1 MGPRLR
7 ELVALRD
14 NAVAKSSGAFS
25 NADWEYANRDEL
37 VRAQAVDEGDSDFL
51 ALLDRATADMEGRD
65 AVSSHMNV
73 DTVAYR
79 PKPGI
84 KKEGLKVVYPDSATG
99 VVGYNDVAP
108 GEVMYG
114 DPRYYQEGTEGKETG
129 KLRISPK
136 ELHGGRNSRESL
148 LSIMGAQKA
157 IKQGSSLVDRPAYV
171 DNSSANKAIEDAIRS
186 RYSYAGKQ
194 NLAKVG
200 LRGGVAKLT
209 PQDQEDRAVLRGG
222 ELYRGYN
229 DKTGMPYGEAA
240 LDGGHKEAHHNAPEL
255 STAKE
260 NMMFENKYEN
270 RAKQD
275 ALTPDDE
282 YNKLEKGLRDRLRDG
297 EISTDE
303 YIKVMEIVNMKGDE
317 GLRMAGA
324 SDGIK
329 NYVGGSGNT
338 TSFRENGS
346 PGADIHIHKYG
357 DHADTHIHRH
367 SDATH
372 SFS

>member
-14 NAVAKSSGAFS
+14 NAVAKSGGSFS

-114 DPRYYQEGTEGKETG
+114 DPRYYQEGTESKETG

-136 ELHGGRNSRESL
+136 ELHGGRNSRETL

-157 IKQGSSLVDRPAYV
+157 IKQGSPLVERPAYV
-171 DNSSANKAIEDAIRS
+171 DQSAANQEIEQAIRS
-186 RYSYAGKQ
+186 RFSNKAKQ
-194 NLAKVG
+194 DLAKVG

-209 PQDQEDRAVLRGG
+209 LQDQEDRAVLRGG
-222 ELYRGYN
+222 ELLRGYN
-229 DKTGMPYGEAA
+229 DKTGMPYGDAG

-255 STAKE
+255 SAAKE

-270 RAKQD
+270 RGKQD
-275 ALTPDDE
+275 APTPEDE
-282 YNKLEKGLRDRLRDG
+282 YRMLDKGLKDRLRNG

-303 YIKVMEIVNMKGDE
+303 YIRVMEIVNMRGDA

-329 NYVGGSGNT
+329 NYVSSSGNINI
-338 TSFRENGS
+338 SESG
-346 PGADIHIHKYG
+346 PGNMTVYL
-357 DHADTHIHRH
+357 
-367 SDATH
+367 
-372 SFS
+372 